1 MMVNKVELCGV
12 NTSKLPLLKEEEKE
26 ALFARV
32 QAGDEEAREEYIKG
46 NLRLVLSVIKRF
58 DGSNENAD
66 DLFQIGC
73 VGLMKAVDHFDLDLG
88 LRFSTYAVPMI
99 TGEIKRFL
107 RDDGMIKV
115 SRSLKELGVRVNQ
128 ARQELG
134 GRLGREPT
142 VEEIAAQLGES
153 CEQVA
158 ASIESAAE
166 VESLYRPVGVQDE
179 NGARLI
185 DRIPEENEEQERL
198 LNSMTLKEVMK
209 GLENRDREIILRR
222 YFENQTQSQVARDLH
237 ISQVQVS
244 RLEKKILKSMREQ
257 FFQ

>member
-1 MMVNKVELCGV
+1 MDETMNLIQMAHDGDK
-12 NTSKLPLLKEEEKE
+12 
-26 ALFARV
+26 AAR
-32 QAGDEEAREEYIKG
+32 D
-46 NLRLVLSVIKRF
+46 RLVVENMGLIWSIVRRF
-58 DGSNENAD
+58 ERRGHETE
-66 DLFQIGC
+66 DLFQIGAID
-73 VGLMKAVDHFDLDLG
+73 LMKAVDHFDLDLG